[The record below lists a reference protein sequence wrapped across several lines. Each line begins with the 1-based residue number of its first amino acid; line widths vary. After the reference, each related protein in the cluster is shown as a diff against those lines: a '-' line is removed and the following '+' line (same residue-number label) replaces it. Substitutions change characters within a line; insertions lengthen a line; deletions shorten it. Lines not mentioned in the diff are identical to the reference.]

1 MKSNLS
7 NYADLLAIPFFIL
20 LVIYFYKK
28 KNRTNIE
35 NILFLFA
42 ITGLILDIFFSYIFL
57 Y

>member
-42 ITGLILDIFFSYIFL
+42 IAGLILDIFFSYIFL

>member
-42 ITGLILDIFFSYIFL
+42 IAGLILDILFSYIFL